1 MDEKKIQRINELA
14 RKAKSPEGLT
24 EEEVQERALLRREYI
39 DSVKMSLVGHL
50 DNVYL
55 VDEKGNEEKLK
66 KGFRRLF
73 NLVGNCFPWLV
84 GTVD

>member
-1 MDEKKIQRINELA
+1 MIIYTNRVLKTQA
-14 RKAKSPEGLT
+14 R
-24 EEEVQERALLRREYI
+24 
-39 DSVKMSLVGHL
+39 
-50 DNVYL
+50 
-55 VDEKGNEEKLK
+55 NEEKLK